1 MADKIDLISSVT
13 LELHGARLDQALSV
27 LFSDYSRSKLKD
39 WVLEG
44 KVTVD
49 GKVVTVPKEKVF
61 VDQELH
67 VDVVV
72 DSVDV
77 YMPQEMDLNILYE
90 DEDLLVLD
98 KPAGLTVHPI
108 QNELL

>member
-1 MADKIDLISSVT
+1 MRCFVADKIDLISSVT

-49 GKVVTVPKEKVF
+49 GKIVTNGGRV
-61 VDQELH
+61 
-67 VDVVV
+67 
-72 DSVDV
+72 
-77 YMPQEMDLNILYE
+77 LNAVALGKTKAE
-90 DEDLLVLD
+90 ALD
-98 KPAGLTVHPI
+98 KAY
-108 QNELL
+108 ELAAKVKFDGCFYRKDIGS